1 MTSKISIKNLKKH
14 GWSKDYA
21 KYLNELFEKID
32 IENHSYY
39 KNFLDQI
46 IESSDDPYL
55 IGLYDVNF
63 FDGYITK
70 YAKYDFKDLE
80 NGHFDDKNGFY
91 KTNDGKFILEIQ
103 A

>member
-1 MTSKISIKNLKKH
+1 MTSKISIENLEKH

-32 IENHSYY
+32 IENHLYY

-55 IGLYDVNF
+55 IGLYDINF

-70 YAKYDFKDLE
+70 YAKYDFKDLK
-80 NGHFDDKNGFY
+80 NGHFDNKNGFY